1 MYTRYRLPFLQQ
13 LLGEFPA
20 VAILGPRQ
28 VGKTTLAL
36 ELVRDR
42 PSTLYLDLESPADAA
57 KLADPDVYFDAH
69 ADRLL
74 VIDEVQRAP
83 ALFADRKSVV

>member
-1 MYTRYRLPFLQQ
+1 MMLKRRALPLLRQ

-36 ELVRDR
+36 ELGSD
-42 PSTLYLDLESPADAA
+42 
-57 KLADPDVYFDAH
+57 
-69 ADRLL
+69 
-74 VIDEVQRAP
+74 Q
-83 ALFADRKSVV
+83 

>member
-1 MYTRYRLPFLQQ
+1 MLPRRALAPLRQ

-36 ELVRDR
+36 ELAATLPPRLTSTSNR
-42 PSTLYLDLESPADAA
+42 PPMLSN
-57 KLADPDVYFDAH
+57 
-69 ADRLL
+69 
-74 VIDEVQRAP
+74 
-83 ALFADRKSVV
+83 